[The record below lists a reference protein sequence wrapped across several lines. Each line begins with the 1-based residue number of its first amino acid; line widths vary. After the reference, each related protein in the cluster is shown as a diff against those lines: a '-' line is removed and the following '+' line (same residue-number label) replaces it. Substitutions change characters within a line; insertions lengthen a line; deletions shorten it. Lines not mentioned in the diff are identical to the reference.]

1 MSEHMSH
8 EEYVASVRARATETA
23 RSMIDGN
30 IGFLDGARILSSMRH
45 AAEISDDDVDFLA
58 FVVIDSE
65 ADYFPIGEVRQHWP
79 IEALDKLA
87 PEIKDAEEW
96 ARGVGFQACQSIIR
110 RFHV

>member
-8 EEYVASVRARATETA
+8 EEYVATVRVRAAETA

-30 IGFLDGARILSSMRH
+30 LSFLEGARVLSSLRH
-45 AAEISDDDVDFLA
+45 DAEVSDGDDDFMA

-65 ADYFPIGEVRQHWP
+65 TDDIPIGEVRQHWS
-79 IEALDKLA
+79 IDALNKLD
-87 PEIKDAEEW
+87 PEIKEAEEW
-96 ARGVGFQACQSIIR
+96 ARGVGFEACQSLVR